1 MTSDSLHGE
10 VWRVSDLLKHLSDTP
25 TGGHRLD
32 DLAACFEALRHS
44 TGTERTNV
52 EERIWAIWCDH
63 PELQAKTAMRR
74 GIGLLARRELT
85 EAMVEFGNLAE
96 RYPAW
101 AEAWNKR
108 ATVNFLLGHDA
119 ASVNDIYH
127 ALEIEPRH
135 FGALGGFAQICIRND
150 APDAA
155 HAALKCLLVLN
166 PGASGIAQ
174 AVAAMG
180 DGPPKTMH

>member
-10 VWRVSDLLKHLSDTP
+10 VWRVSDLLEHLPATP
-25 TGGHRLD
+25 AGGHRLD
-32 DLAACFEALRHS
+32 DLAASFEALRNS
-44 TGTERTNV
+44 TGTERETV

-63 PELQAKTAMRR
+63 PELNAKTAMRR
-74 GIGLLARRELT
+74 SIDLLARRELT
-85 EAMVEFGNLAE
+85 DAMAEFANLTE

-127 ALEIEPRH
+127 TLEIEPRH
-135 FGALGGFAQICIRND
+135 FGALGGFAQICIRNN
-150 APDAA
+150 AADAA
-155 HAALKCLLVLN
+155 HAALKRLLVLN
-166 PGASGIAQ
+166 PGTSGIAQ

-180 DGPPKTMH
+180 DEPPKTMH